1 MFSLYAYIPLET
13 MWSKINVFLPVSFPF
28 VILHVYLWIPGHHT
42 NSNDNIALMNAMC
55 DMSQFVVDIPVPDEN
70 SATLAI
76 NFMQHVLIKFG
87 IRYLVVLDDN
97 NPFKQAIIA
106 MYQAFNLNYDIL
118 TKWNH
123 KALY

>member
-1 MFSLYAYIPLET
+1 
-13 MWSKINVFLPVSFPF
+13 
-28 VILHVYLWIPGHHT
+28 
-42 NSNDNIALMNAMC
+42 MNAMC

-87 IRYLVVLDDN
+87 ICYLVVLDDN

-106 MYQAFNLNYDIL
+106 MYQAFNLNYDIF

-123 KALY
+123 KGLSIEYFYHFLNKSVTIAVEERITN